1 MYQCQTKLLVVKT
14 YFLKKKTYQK
24 FQFQSEICLPKFP
37 ALLILYVGCIF
48 QAGSELTFRSKYDN
62 KLEDNLEALTL
73 SSPKSNVVIHDKYY
87 EYKDKCK

>member
-1 MYQCQTKLLVVKT
+1 MPDQTTSCQNLLFKEQNISKL
-14 YFLKKKTYQK
+14 K
-24 FQFQSEICLPKFP
+24 FLPKFP

-73 SSPKSNVVIHDKYY
+73 SSPKSNVVIYDEYY
-87 EYKDKCK
+87 EYKHKCK